1 MGKYVVS
8 QRMEVW
14 IEIEADSKAAAKR
27 AVEGMKLTAHLGKDG
42 KKLEGNW
49 SIHHCTRTGDM
60 NPFGANVRW
69 EICRTCNNDRA
80 FTDGVCFSCRRKAVV
95 A

>member
-1 MGKYVVS
+1 MGTYVVS
-8 QRMEVW
+8 QR
-14 IEIEADSKAAAKR
+14 IEIWVETEAESKAAAKR

-69 EICRTCNNDRA
+69 EVCTTCNKRQA
-80 FTDGVCFSCRRKAVV
+80 FTDGVCYPCREALV